1 MPADVGQQ
9 VVSILYYSIATSDN
23 VNRRHVDI
31 RKTGIYKGGY
41 LTVTDASHA
50 QLSPLACEITDG
62 SHQVKVETTVAV
74 NIVVAQATPYIIL
87 RWSYAGATSDY
98 MEIKAVAKPVSND
111 LVVGRC
117 DFIGAELNG
126 ISYGDSSYPRST
138 PNVQDLFLKV
148 ESTGETEL
156 RVRIRAGR
164 IQSATAVIAIN
175 DQKSNLFTRPASNS
189 KVYLVYVDPSTGAIG
204 IDSSGT
210 AAADPTAPS
219 YSGKLVLAEVTLS
232 STDTSIP
239 ASKIKDVRPFI
250 TPRAIPDGVT
260 IDYDANGKLYLKSV
274 PSALIPSVVPAK
286 VDSIFGSWTNL
297 DSAGSILTKN
307 TVYKA
312 AADGFITAYT
322 TDYWEGFE
330 IRSAN
335 SNPPTSVRAR
345 IGGGHGND
353 RMGISCPIK
362 KNDYFNVVRPSGNAI
377 IQWLPIG
384 SGQCVK
390 Q

>member
-260 IDYDANGKLYLKSV
+260 IDYDDAGKLYLKSV

-297 DSAGSILTKN
+297 DSVGSVLGKDK
-307 TVYKA
+307 VYRVTS
-312 AADGFITAYT
+312 DGFILVRVYGGEPTVWVYT
-322 TDYWEGFE
+322 D
-330 IRSAN
+330 SN
-335 SNPPTSVRAR
+335 NPPTTERVGSIEDVTV
-345 IGGGHGND
+345 
-353 RMGISCPIK
+353 PIR
-362 KNDYFNVVRPSGNAI
+362 KNDYVKVTGAGFASMF
-377 IQWLPIG
+377 WLPIG